1 MNWWERFLAW
11 RVGSP
16 AQTGDKPMAQ
26 QYQGKNIRSQRE
38 ARDGDEGYVKGGDQ
52 VTITLDDGSEKTVKR
67 SEISGAAS
75 PPGQGG
81 QGQSQR

>member
-1 MNWWERFLAW
+1 M
-11 RVGSP
+11 P
-16 AQTGDKPMAQ
+16 Q

-38 ARDGDEGYVKGGDQ
+38 ARDGDEGFVKGGDQ
-52 VTITLDDGSEKTVKR
+52 VTVTLDDGTEKTVKR
-67 SEISGAAS
+67 SEISGAAA